1 MRLFNLA
8 ASAFAAIALV
18 AGSPALA
25 QEHGD
30 DHGAAEDHGGG
41 HGGGHHLK
49 TPAGGWSFTSFNGT
63 YDRNA
68 LQRGYVVYT
77 QVCSS
82 CHSMISMS
90 FRNLAQPGGPF
101 SDAEYPNPNDN
112 PVVKEIAKT
121 FLLPSIDEETG
132 DEIVVEGVPADAF
145 PKPYPNDAAGRGAN
159 GGALPPDLSVIVK
172 ARQGG
177 ADYIYSLLT
186 GYPETPPAGLTV
198 AGGQHYNEYFH
209 GDTSSQWAGDPRH
222 APPGG
227 FLAMAPPLTAAGQV
241 TYDDGTEA
249 TVEQMAKD
257 VTTFL
262 AWTSE
267 PKMETR
273 KQLGLASLAYLGILA
288 ILAFLSY
295 RHLWRN
301 IEH

>member
-8 ASAFAAIALV
+8 AVALAGATLALSGAAIA
-18 AGSPALA
+18 
-25 QEHGD
+25 QEHE
-30 DHGAAEDHGGG
+30 AAEDHGGG
-41 HGGGHHLK
+41 GHHLK
-49 TPAGGWSFTSFNGT
+49 EPPGGWSFSAFNGT

-68 LQRGYVVYT
+68 LQRGYVVYS

-82 CHSMISMS
+82 CHGMTSMT
-90 FRNLAQPGGPF
+90 FRNLGQPGGPF
-101 SDAEYPNPNDN
+101 EDAAYPNPNDN
-112 PVVKEIAKT
+112 PVVKEIAKS

-132 DEIVVEGVPADAF
+132 DSIVVEGTPADGF
-145 PKPYPNDAAGRGAN
+145 PEPYANDAAGRGAN

-172 ARQGG
+172 ARVGG
-177 ADYIYSLLT
+177 ASYIYSLLT
-186 GYPETPPAGLTV
+186 GYPEHAPADLTV
-198 AGGQHYNEYFH
+198 NGGQHYNEYFH

-241 TYDDGTEA
+241 TFDDGTEA
-249 TVEQMAKD
+249 TVEQMAED
-257 VTTFL
+257 VSTFL
-262 AWTSE
+262 AWASE

-288 ILAFLSY
+288 LLAFLSY